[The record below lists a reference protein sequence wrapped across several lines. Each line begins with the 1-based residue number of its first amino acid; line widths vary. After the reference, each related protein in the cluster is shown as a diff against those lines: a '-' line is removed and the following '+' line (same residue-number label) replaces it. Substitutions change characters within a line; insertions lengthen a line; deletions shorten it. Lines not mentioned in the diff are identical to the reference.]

1 VVKTTVYLSEDLKHA
16 LEKLAK
22 RRGRSE
28 ADVIREAIR
37 HEVAQSEPPPTFP
50 VFHSGRHEPFA
61 ERDEELLDAT
71 GFGLETP
78 GSADL

>member
-1 VVKTTVYLSEDLKHA
+1 MVKTTVYLPRELKGA
-16 LEKLAK
+16 LDRVAK

-37 HEVAQSEPPPTFP
+37 HEVTRAEPEPTFP
-50 VFHSGRHEPFA
+50 VFRSGNREPFA

-71 GFGLETP
+71 GFG
-78 GSADL
+78 SAHP